1 MLGITC
7 PSVLA
12 IISAPSFQ
20 RRHFSAISPYPTK
33 MSMYEGRSYRRGRG
47 RGRGLG
53 FRGSWRGNRRN
64 SLWMEPPAPMKG
76 PVLARIYE
84 DDLTDDSNVDNS
96 TTTISECTEVASF
109 NLLNEKEPTI
119 LVPG

>member
-1 MLGITC
+1 
-7 PSVLA
+7 
-12 IISAPSFQ
+12 
-20 RRHFSAISPYPTK
+20 
-33 MSMYEGRSYRRGRG
+33 
-47 RGRGLG
+47 
-53 FRGSWRGNRRN
+53 
-64 SLWMEPPAPMKG
+64 MEPPAPMKG

-84 DDLTDDSNVDNS
+84 DDLTDDSNVDDS